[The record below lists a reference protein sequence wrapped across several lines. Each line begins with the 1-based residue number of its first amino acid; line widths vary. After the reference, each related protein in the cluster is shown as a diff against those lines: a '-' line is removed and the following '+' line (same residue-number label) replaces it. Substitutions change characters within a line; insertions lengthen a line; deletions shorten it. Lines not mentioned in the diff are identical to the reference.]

1 MLKVYVVAIKLFS
14 ILLVLR
20 MSDNKK
26 IQLSTSNEKKY
37 KCNPKHRNTKP
48 ESDKTIWL
56 VTESQ
61 EEVFF
66 WSSVAKSY
74 VCDKNCYWWVS
85 VATETSEKNIIGRTD
100 VNYAYIAKFKSDHNN
115 EWHGYPVTA
124 ERTPH
129 DVPHTTILDEWKR
142 LKFFSKKEVSDLKK
156 GRGYVKSCA

>member
-1 MLKVYVVAIKLFS
+1 
-14 ILLVLR
+14 
-20 MSDNKK
+20 MSENTK
-26 IQLSTSNEKKY
+26 IQASTSNEKKY

-56 VTESQ
+56 VNEAQ
-61 EEVFF
+61 EETFF
-66 WSSVAKSY
+66 WESVDEKY
-74 VCDKNCYWWVS
+74 VCDKNCYWWVN
-85 VATETSEKNIIGRTD
+85 VTPATSEKNIIGRTD

-124 ERTPH
+124 ERSPH